1 MKNTRKRTDFIA
13 NKTMAVF
20 GLAIIGILCL
30 VGISHA
36 ASTSAGYVA
45 VLNLSWVA
53 VGVGAAGLIAAI
65 IWMIRDSRRETPD
78 MRYFSGVDLAV
89 ISLLIL
95 VSGLL
100 FRIFDVLSVSR
111 LLYILFPAC
120 AVLYLVFM
128 LLPRIFFLQTLLCGG
143 ALICMWVVS
152 LSNSGAGRLFAILG
166 IVLAVIFGVFFL
178 LLRSG
183 DGTIGGRLRLLP
195 SGEAYLPAFLTVLV
209 TIVLF
214 VIAAI
219 LASAAA
225 GSVLLYILCGYLFV
239 LTVYYI
245 VKLM

>member
-1 MKNTRKRTDFIA
+1 MSKITKKII
-13 NKTMAVF
+13 AVF
-20 GLAIIGILCL
+20 AVVCVAMSSFVGCGNKSQDKEYSESVEAVKQYALEIGSAEDNNPLAADPGIGPSFPDFRRTVRFPAAVHPVPGL
-30 VGISHA
+30 
-36 ASTSAGYVA
+36 
-45 VLNLSWVA
+45 
-53 VGVGAAGLIAAI
+53 
-65 IWMIRDSRRETPD
+65 RR
-78 MRYFSGVDLAV
+78 S
-89 ISLLIL
+89 
-95 VSGLL
+95 VSGLHAAAA
-100 FRIFDVLSVSR
+100 
-111 LLYILFPAC
+111 YLFPADVALRRRADLHVGRILVEFRHRT
-120 AVLYLVFM
+120 AVCHPGHRPGGDLRR
-128 LLPRIFFLQTLLCGG
+128 LLP
-143 ALICMWVVS
+143 
-152 LSNSGAGRLFAILG
+152 
-166 IVLAVIFGVFFL
+166 